1 MSFISWILTILDL
14 KKLVCSFACMQLKK
28 LQNKVKHL
36 EELEQIMEKQSDQIE
51 GFEEYLITERMS
63 VLEEIFRLGISRWKD
78 QFPVKPSMA
87 N

>member
-1 MSFISWILTILDL
+1 
-14 KKLVCSFACMQLKK
+14 MQLKK